1 MNAPAPR
8 AIYTTAPRAT
18 FYGHGAGSAC
28 VPTSW
33 SDAQVVAFGQSDPA
47 ARGVELR
54 VTSVVRVPCDCRPG
68 FVHIQLG
75 GK

>member
-1 MNAPAPR
+1 MHATRPLFTTRPHAMFYGAGAASLCMPTAWSDQDAVTFAENAPEAS
-8 AIYTTAPRAT
+8 
-18 FYGHGAGSAC
+18 GAK
-28 VPTSW
+28 
-33 SDAQVVAFGQSDPA
+33 
-47 ARGVELR
+47 LR